1 MESKS
6 GLGVTCSPRNPRFAG
21 SNPTEVDG
29 FFPGR
34 KNPYKKYH
42 VFAPMGRF
50 QLESILPLFSTVVPA
65 IILMLLSCR
74 PFVAIT
80 TLSTGLVGVEV
91 TSVSW
96 LGQLTV
102 GV

>member
-1 MESKS
+1 MRECNRWIRNWQKVEIKENIFWKS
-6 GLGVTCSPRNPRFAG
+6 VIDVRIN
-21 SNPTEVDG
+21 
-29 FFPGR
+29 
-34 KNPYKKYH
+34 
-42 VFAPMGRF
+42 
-50 QLESILPLFSTVVPA
+50 LPLFSTVVPSS
-65 IILMLLSCR
+65 IFIFLSCR
-74 PFVAIT
+74 PFVVIT

>member
-1 MESKS
+1 M
-6 GLGVTCSPRNPRFAG
+6 
-21 SNPTEVDG
+21 DHI
-29 FFPGR
+29 FF
-34 KNPYKKYH
+34 NTFKYH
-42 VFAPMGRF
+42 VFAPMHRDGKISVR
-50 QLESILPLFSTVVPA
+50 INLPSFSTVVPSD
-65 IILMLLSCR
+65 ICMLLSCR

-91 TSVSW
+91 ISVSW